1 MGCHINMRSNR
12 SKKRSV
18 LKSNLGMS
26 LIEVLIALGMV
37 GILSSVIATVMAQMQ
52 KAQNQLNVLNT
63 IENMRINI
71 QKLAA
76 DGSAWRETVLDAANS
91 GPGLTLACV
100 QNNAS
105 CNHNAD
111 AALISSNETIDNG
124 TLDNAPFGDLAL
136 LKTSNGGV
144 YINGTSATSGYT
156 DKGTPCTTWTAT
168 GNDECPIRWKMK
180 IALECQGAATCLNP
194 TIRLI
199 AVLYYRSAGANAMKK
214 IVNETKYRV
223 DIRRGAKG
231 DTRAERFTAEYR
243 GAPAADGGPCSTG
256 GVIIPL
262 ANTNPE
268 LNENANV
275 SFGGGPPGTMRFS
288 AGTYTCSASGTCFA
302 CGSVRLNLLVNG
314 ASLFQSSSMLAKDQQ
329 LVSPLINQVSFTVNA
344 TTPVTLVQ
352 TCIPGVD
359 TPATAANFGLGMALP
374 DYAVGSKF
382 AEIQCTRIF

>member
-1 MGCHINMRSNR
+1 M
-12 SKKRSV
+12 
-18 LKSNLGMS
+18 LKSKLGMS

-37 GILSSVIATVMAQMQ
+37 GILSSVIATVMQQMQ
-52 KAQNQLNVLNT
+52 KAQNQVNVLNT

-76 DGSAWRETVLDAANS
+76 DGSAWRETVQDPGNS
-91 GPGLTLACV
+91 GTGLTLACV
-100 QNNAS
+100 QNNAL
-105 CNHNAD
+105 CNHNAA
-111 AALISSNETIDNG
+111 AALIPSNETIDNG
-124 TLDNAPFGDLAL
+124 TLDSAPFGDLAF
-136 LKTSNGGV
+136 LKTSNGGN
-144 YINGTSATSGYT
+144 YIDSTSATSGYT
-156 DKGTPCTTWTAT
+156 DKGTPCTTWNAT
-168 GNDECPIRWKMK
+168 GNDDCPIRWKMK

-199 AVLYYRSAGANAMKK
+199 AVLYYRAAGANETKK

-243 GAPAADGGPCSTG
+243 GAAGASNGGPCSTAG
-256 GVIIPL
+256 TIIPL
-262 ANTNPE
+262 TDTDPA

-275 SFGGGPPGTMRFS
+275 TFGGGPSGTMRFN

-302 CGSVRLNLLVNG
+302 CGTVRLNLLVNG
-314 ASLFQSSSMLAKDQQ
+314 ASLFRSNSMLARDQQ
-329 LVSPLINQVSFTVNA
+329 LVSPSINQVSFTINA

-352 TCIPGVD
+352 TCNPGLD
-359 TPATAANFGLGMALP
+359 TPAGAGDFGLGMALP
-374 DYAVGSKF
+374 DYSTGTKF